1 MSANYF
7 VIEKIVLEWVAS
19 KKSFTA
25 HDVTQEVRSRGHKIS
40 HDEVRT
46 EVHSLFDRGLMT
58 ASYKRTVVSLPDR
71 TSSNPSYVNPYLYH
85 DASVDPYLYGNSSPV
100 LAPSTT
106 VAPQVSTVKTDPNI
120 VDQTIIQIPNFDD

>member
-7 VIEKIVLEWVAS
+7 VIEKIVLEWVDS

-25 HDVTQEVRSRGHKIS
+25 HDVTQEVRSRGHKII

-46 EVHSLFDRGLMT
+46 EVHNLFDRGSMT
-58 ASYKRTVVSLPDR
+58 TSYKRTVVSLADR

-85 DASVDPYLYGNSSPV
+85 DASVDPYLYRNST
-100 LAPSTT
+100 APSST
-106 VAPQVSTVKTDPNI
+106 VAAPVSTVVKPDPNL